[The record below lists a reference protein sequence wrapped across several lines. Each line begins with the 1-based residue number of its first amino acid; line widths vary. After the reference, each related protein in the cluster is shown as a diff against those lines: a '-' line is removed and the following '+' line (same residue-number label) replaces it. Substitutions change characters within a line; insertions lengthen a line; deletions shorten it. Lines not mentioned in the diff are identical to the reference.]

1 MMKTKMVVS
10 SNSKSALAVVGCSL
24 KLCSLSMGTKDMVLL
39 MHRLES
45 LRSDESLVD
54 YQPVLLCSV
63 WFLRKKARRKTS
75 VSNMMTVGAG
85 ALSIQKLR

>member
-10 SNSKSALAVVGCSL
+10 SNSRRALGVVGCSL
-24 KLCSLSMGTKDMVLL
+24 KMCSVSNGTKDIARL
-39 MHRLES
+39 MNPLGQLS
-45 LRSDESLVD
+45 SDKSLVD
-54 YQPVLLCSV
+54 YQPVLLSSV
-63 WFLRKKARRKTS
+63 WFLRKNARRKIS